1 MTLSHRE
8 TGDLVGREHGGGA
21 GGAGAVAREQGRA
34 VRAHAAGDVRAH
46 GVHAG
51 EQLER
56 TQRGVGHEG
65 AALDDHLAA
74 DLLGVAELD
83 DLEQGVLDDG
93 VGQAGGDVAHR
104 GTFLLRLLHAGVH
117 EHGAAAAQVDG
128 AAGGNRLGGEGAH
141 IHIHG
146 HREAL
151 DEAAASAGA
160 CLVQHDV
167 LDHAVAHAQALHVL
181 SADVEDELDA
191 GQKRAG
197 AAQVRHG
204 LDLAGIGLEC
214 LDEQGLAVSSGGHV
228 ANRAP

>member
-34 VRAHAAGDVRAH
+34 VRAHAAGDIGTH

-51 EQLER
+51 EQLEC

-65 AALDDHLAA
+65 AALDDNLAA
-74 DLLGVAELD
+74 DLLGVAQLD
-83 DLEQGVLDDG
+83 DLEQGVFDDG

-104 GTFLLRLLHAGVH
+104 GAFLLRLLHAGVH

-128 AAGGNRLGGEGAH
+128 AAGGDRLGGEGAH
-141 IHIHG
+141 VHVHG

-151 DEAAASAGA
+151 DKAAASAGA
-160 CLVQHDV
+160 CFVQHDV

-204 LDLAGIGLEC
+204 LDLTGIGLER
-214 LDEQGLAVSSGGHV
+214 LDEQSLAVSSGGHV